1 MRQKLLSMLALL
13 MLLPL
18 WGLGGQAWGWGGSGT
33 SSDPWLIATAADW
46 DALATGTQGDTYS
59 GKYFRQTADITGVT
73 TMVGTSGKPFAGIY
87 DGDGHTLSV
96 SIDSNDA
103 FTAPFRY
110 IGGATIRHLHITGS
124 VSGNLHTAGLVG
136 ACVGQVGASVS
147 DGFAVGTNTIDDCRV
162 SVTANEPDFERF

>member
-46 DALATGTQGDTYS
+46 DALATGAQGDTYS

-73 TMVGTSGKPFAGIY
+73 TMVGTNEKPFTGIY
-87 DGDGHTLSV
+87 DGDGHAL
-96 SIDSNDA
+96 
-103 FTAPFRY
+103 
-110 IGGATIRHLHITGS
+110 GHH
-124 VSGNLHTAGLVG
+124 H
-136 ACVGQVGASVS
+136 
-147 DGFAVGTNTIDDCRV
+147 
-162 SVTANEPDFERF
+162 